1 MLQRL
6 SGAPSRFFNITP
18 IGRILNRFTSDIGQ
32 LQPSMLRSLR
42 TSGTLNCH
50 ISFSVIISVMP
61 SLAPLVISIAWLY
74 IRLAPFYHYEC
85 FYQGLTFVVVLMMM
99 LFTVGSSILSWLG
112 PLATNPERM
121 QRFPMESTSMEHM
134 MSQLTKTIKVALKST
149 EEERAML
156 RAPSTWRQR
165 MEDFHERSINISRH
179 VAGPSAWRPSD
190 ANFNPTTHAQES
202 SGWEPEYQAYPSQPD
217 CDSRSIAESHSPRF
231 SLSPAS
237 PGSPGQWS
245 QESLSPGG
253 DPHLIATPCLIPHGR
268 RGSVGTDISE
278 NEGDY
283 FSHSP
288 NSPRE
293 TRQNFG
299 NFLEHA
305 NKTTA
310 RDQKHAPD
318 PFLDAAPTRPFGAH
332 SRVSSVESIVSIVDE
347 KQNSPLNK
355 RSLRGVASEFV
366 QKLQMLNAHNSKHEL
381 SIKKYLMKSEEAFF
395 DKVKKDKLSSAASIR
410 LSQRYSVWG
419 TPVASTFDHSR
430 PSSPSNTSFA
440 ASGMNLSDEYSGP
453 LPNSDGVVI
462 MTGLPIALFQITLLS
477 GQNSQSDLQLYV
489 LGGVFLASSVVWYT
503 LFRMKPSV
511 YVLSAPWVFFA
522 LAFFLIGLPS
532 VTAKLNIAHVSLSSA
547 ATWAYA
553 VASAAAFCF
562 FGLNFGEE
570 AGAATEVLD
579 VTCDILAPWW
589 IVLIVWPLA
598 VMSLLFAY
606 LMLYGLPHYY
616 RQTPPKVPNFLR
628 TLSRRKIVL
637 WFLGSEIL
645 RDHWLSGPY
654 GRNWSFLWNVP
665 ISKWQIAVLVVAFF
679 IFVWAIM
686 MGILTWLSKTHT
698 WLLPVF
704 TVGLG
709 APRWCQMLALT
720 IHPMGSPRGTIS

>member
-1 MLQRL
+1 
-6 SGAPSRFFNITP
+6 
-18 IGRILNRFTSDIGQ
+18 
-32 LQPSMLRSLR
+32 
-42 TSGTLNCH
+42 
-50 ISFSVIISVMP
+50 
-61 SLAPLVISIAWLY
+61 
-74 IRLAPFYHYEC
+74 
-85 FYQGLTFVVVLMMM
+85 
-99 LFTVGSSILSWLG
+99 
-112 PLATNPERM
+112 
-121 QRFPMESTSMEHM
+121 
-134 MSQLTKTIKVALKST
+134 
-149 EEERAML
+149 
-156 RAPSTWRQR
+156 
-165 MEDFHERSINISRH
+165 RH

-268 RGSVGTDISE
+268 RGSVGTDVSE

-355 RSLRGVASEFV
+355 RSLRYVLEGVASEFV

-440 ASGMNLSDEYSGP
+440 ASGMNLSDD
-453 LPNSDGVVI
+453 NGVVI
-462 MTGLPIALFQITLLS
+462 MTGLPIALSREVFGWPLYTIIIALGQTLAATSFQITLLS
-477 GQNSQSDLQLYV
+477 GQNL
-489 LGGVFLASSVVWYT
+489 
-503 LFRMKPSV
+503 
-511 YVLSAPWVFFA
+511 
-522 LAFFLIGLPS
+522 
-532 VTAKLNIAHVSLSSA
+532 HA

-579 VTCDILAPWW
+579 VTCVCRPGFLADLGRCPVVLGLQPRWRRLGHPSAMVDRAHRLASGCYELTLRLPHALRLASLLPSDAAQGTKLLENAVPQEDRSLVPWFGDPAR
-589 IVLIVWPLA
+589 PLA
-598 VMSLLFAY
+598 Q
-606 LMLYGLPHYY
+606 
-616 RQTPPKVPNFLR
+616 R
-628 TLSRRKIVL
+628 
-637 WFLGSEIL
+637 
-645 RDHWLSGPY
+645 
-654 GRNWSFLWNVP
+654 GRF
-665 ISKWQIAVLVVAFF
+665 
-679 IFVWAIM
+679 
-686 MGILTWLSKTHT
+686 
-698 WLLPVF
+698 
-704 TVGLG
+704 
-709 APRWCQMLALT
+709 
-720 IHPMGSPRGTIS
+720 